1 MAPSKAMFTM
11 RTSSSTVTASS
22 PLQSPTHGAADFGDG
37 VGVSIEHS
45 RAQRH
50 PVSTVTYVQKPDAV
64 LPFGHWPT
72 HGRLSHANAH
82 SPGAG
87 VFGMQVH
94 WSPSGWQVPERMRKP
109 VHGRPSHTLPHSPGT
124 GVGVSVGG
132 GVGKAQAISQQM
144 ASGGRHSHVPQ
155 QQPHVVSE
163 GQSGAS
169 GLHVPR
175 VGVAVG
181 VVCRTH
187 RHIVH
192 PPSDSHT
199 FS

>member
-1 MAPSKAMFTM
+1 M
-11 RTSSSTVTASS
+11 RTSSSTVTVSL
-22 PLQSPTHGAADFGDG
+22 PLQSPTHGSAADAGVAVG
-37 VGVSIEHS
+37 VGIEHS

-50 PVSTVTYVQKPDAV
+50 PVSTVRYVQKPDAV

-109 VHGRPSHTLPHSPGT
+109 VHGRPSHALPHSPGT
-124 GVGVSVGG
+124 GVAVGVGG
-132 GVGKAQAISQQM
+132 GVGKVQAISQQM
-144 ASGGRHSHVPQ
+144 APGGRHSHVPQ
-155 QQPHVVSE
+155 QQPHVVSK

-169 GLHVPR
+169 GLHSSG

-181 VVCRTH
+181 VTRGTQ

-192 PPSDSHT
+192 APSDSHT